1 MSRILLLID
10 EPDHR
15 ERLCEFLTADYEL
28 VMSDTPQNYLPT
40 SFDLAVIDESALEH
54 LAATLQATKQADSAV
69 FLPILLVVSGSDT
82 DSSHYLAHTVNE
94 IIYQPVREAELKARV
109 KLLLQTRHLSLQLH
123 QTSQLLQHEIVH
135 HQQLEADQAHAV
147 AVERFLAEASK
158 VLATIL
164 DYKAGLAALA
174 PLLLPMLGDGC
185 FIDVI
190 EPDGNMK
197 RMAAAHVI
205 PAKDDLVRRLQEYPP
220 DLNPDGIIMQ
230 TAKTGQTIIAPPV
243 PLAVLQ
249 TVILDPTQFQVLKEL
264 ELGWIMVVPLKARG
278 RTLGVISFARTDPD
292 SPYTAADQSLAEE
305 LAHRAALAIDNTRLY
320 NEAQQAI
327 RRKDESLALLD
338 TLLMTAP
345 IGLAFL
351 DRDFRFARINQAL
364 AQINGQPAA
373 AHLGKPLLEVLPTVG
388 VSQLPLLQ
396 QVLDTDEPLVNL
408 EGSRRSQDSSSV
420 PLHWL
425 ASYYPVRT
433 QAGETLGVG
442 VVVVDVTARKQAE
455 EAQSFLVE
463 ASTLLSSSL
472 DYQVTL
478 QNLTRLAVSAL
489 ADWCV
494 IDVVEENAGFQRLA
508 AAHAD
513 PTKDLL
519 VQQLRAYPP
528 APHEPS
534 SVSEVVQSAKS
545 LLVPKM
551 SEDMHIAVAQNPEH
565 LALLQALGATS
576 VMVVPLMARGRILGA
591 ISLVK
596 TNPGRSYGAGDLILA
611 EELAWRAA
619 LAIDN
624 AKLYQTA
631 QRAIEAQTEL
641 DRLKDRFLSIASH
654 ELRTPLTSIKG
665 YTQIL
670 KRELLKKQAVGAFER
685 EYRLVDSL
693 LHQSDRMAELIS
705 EMLDI
710 SRLHSGQLELRYNAE
725 ADLVALVQRIVLEQQ
740 DTTTH
745 HTLILRTEGAAIVG
759 SVDEARLEQVLHN
772 LISNAIKYSPPNTQV
787 EIEVTL
793 PTPSEIQVAVRD
805 YGYGISP
812 EQQVHIFDQFYRARH
827 SNHPQIDGLGLGLF
841 ISKEIV
847 ARHGGQMWVESSLD
861 QGSTFYFS
869 LPLAK
874 TS

>member
-1 MSRILLLID
+1 MSRILLVID
-10 EPDHR
+10 EPESR
-15 ERLCEFLTADYEL
+15 GRICKFLPSDYEL
-28 VMSDTPQNYLPT
+28 LVFDTAPNFLAT
-40 SFDLAVIDESALEH
+40 SFDLAVIDEIALTRY
-54 LAATLQATKQADSAV
+54 AAIFQAAKQADSDA
-69 FLPILLVVSGSDT
+69 FLPILLVVSDPAA
-82 DSSHYLAHTVNE
+82 DYNQYLTHTINE
-94 IIYQPVREAELKARV
+94 IIVQPVREAELKARV

-123 QTSQLLQHEIVH
+123 QTSQLLQHEMVH
-135 HQQLEADQAHAV
+135 HQQLEAEQARAV
-147 AVERFLAEASK
+147 EVERFLAEASK

-164 DYKAGLAALA
+164 DYKAGLTALA

-190 EPDGNMK
+190 ETDGGMK
-197 RMAAAHVI
+197 RRASAHVI

-220 DLNPDGIIMQ
+220 DLNPEGIIMQ
-230 TAKTGQTIIAPPV
+230 TVKTGQTLIAPPV

-249 TVILDPTQFQVLKEL
+249 TIIQDETQLQVLKEL

-278 RTLGVISFARTDPD
+278 RTLGAISFARTDPGP
-292 SPYTAADQSLAEE
+292 PYTAADQTLAEE
-305 LAHRAALAIDNTRLY
+305 LAHRAALAIDNSRLY
-320 NEAQQAI
+320 YEAQQAI
-327 RRKDESLALLD
+327 RRKDKSLALLD

-351 DRDFRFARINQAL
+351 DRDFRFVRINQAL
-364 AQINGQPAA
+364 AQINGFPAA
-373 AHLGKPLLEVLPTVG
+373 AHLGKSLLEVLPTLG
-388 VSQLPLLQ
+388 ISQLPLLQ
-396 QVLDTDEPLVNL
+396 QVLDTGEPLVNL
-408 EGSRRSQDSSSV
+408 EGSRRSENSSIV

-425 ASYYPVRT
+425 ANYYPVRT
-433 QAGETLGVG
+433 QADETLGVG
-442 VVVVDVTARKQAE
+442 VIVVDVTARKQAE

-494 IDVVEENAGFQRLA
+494 IDVVEENGSLQRLA

-513 PTKDLL
+513 PAKDLL
-519 VQQLRAYPP
+519 AQQLRAYPP
-528 APHEPS
+528 DPYEPS

-551 SEDMHIAVAQNPEH
+551 TEDMRVAVAQNPEH

-576 VMVVPLMARGRILGA
+576 FMVVPLLTRGRVLGA
-591 ISLVK
+591 ISLV
-596 TNPGRSYGAGDLILA
+596 TSQPGRAYDPEDLVLA

-624 AKLYQTA
+624 ARLYQTA

-670 KRELLKKQAVGAFER
+670 RRELLKKQGTASFER

-693 LHQSDRMAELIS
+693 LHQSDRMTALIN

-710 SRLHSGQLELRYNAE
+710 SRLHSGQLELHYNAE
-725 ADLVALVQRIVLEQQ
+725 ADLVALVQRIVQEQQ

-745 HTLILRTEGAAIVG
+745 HTLVFRTEQAAIVG
-759 SVDEARLEQVLHN
+759 RVDEARLEQVLHN
-772 LISNAIKYSPPNTQV
+772 LISNAIKYSPPNTTV
-787 EIEVTL
+787 EIEVML
-793 PTPSEIQVAVRD
+793 PTPSEVQLAVRD
-805 YGYGISP
+805 YGYGIGP
-812 EQQVHIFDQFYRARH
+812 EQQAHIFDQFYRARH
-827 SNHPQIDGLGLGLF
+827 SDHPQIDGLGLGLF

-847 ARHGGQMWVESSLD
+847 TRHGGQMWVESTLG

-869 LPLAK
+869 LPL
-874 TS
+874 TMTP